1 MNQNSNSY
9 PPILA
14 PSSELG
20 ALLFAALPC
29 IHETYRPLASFAFHM
44 TELSRLKNLS
54 SMPPLSGF
62 NNIDSLIA
70 DKETLLRS
78 LSFYGNLFHMPLLST
93 IANLLQAMQFYN
105 AYKDIL
111 PGLFSA
117 MGGNGAPTD
126 SMAGLFSGLGGVSP
140 DMFSSLG
147 GLSPDLL
154 SSLFSGFSSSS
165 GGNSFAS
172 SSTKTPAP
180 AAPSSETAP
189 KSTPETA
196 FQTTSESTPEAA
208 SQTASEST
216 PEAAFQT
223 AFESTSE
230 AAFQTAF
237 EDASRTSL
245 ETSASGTSSYGFS
258 DGTASADSTATDDGF
273 SSTPDSSGESLA
285 SPKEASVQ
293 AGENNTS
300 GTSYDLYD
308 SLYSFLTPEQKE
320 IYEQLMHTD

>member
-154 SSLFSGFSSSS
+154 SSLFSGFSSPS

-180 AAPSSETAP
+180 AAPSSETASE
-189 KSTPETA
+189 STPETA
-196 FQTTSESTPEAA
+196 FQTASESTPEAA

-216 PEAAFQT
+216 PEAAFQ
-223 AFESTSE
+223 AASESTPE

-237 EDASRTSL
+237 EDASGTSL

-273 SSTPDSSGESLA
+273 SSTPDSSGESPA

>member
-172 SSTKTPAP
+172 SSTKTPAS

-189 KSTPETA
+189 KSTPET
-196 FQTTSESTPEAA
+196 TSESTPEDAFKTASESTPEDA

-216 PEAAFQT
+216 SET
-223 AFESTSE
+223 AS
-230 AAFQTAF
+230 QTAF
-237 EDASRTSL
+237 EDASGTSL

-273 SSTPDSSGESLA
+273 SSTPDSSGESPA

>member
-29 IHETYRPLASFAFHM
+29 LHETYRPLASFAFHM
-44 TELSRLKNLS
+44 TELSRLKNIS
-54 SMPPLSGF
+54 AMPPLSGF

-117 MGGNGAPTD
+117 MGGNSAPAD
-126 SMAGLFSGLGGVSP
+126 SMAGLFSGLGGLSP

-154 SSLFSGFSSSS
+154 SSMFSGFSSPSGGTSFTASSTGTPPPAPPSSDAAGSVSEHAPGAASENTSEATMETASETPLEVSS
-165 GGNSFAS
+165 G
-172 SSTKTPAP
+172 
-180 AAPSSETAP
+180 TA
-189 KSTPETA
+189 
-196 FQTTSESTPEAA
+196 PEAA
-208 SQTASEST
+208 S
-216 PEAAFQT
+216 EA
-223 AFESTSE
+223 TSE
-230 AAFQTAF
+230 AV
-237 EDASRTSL
+237 
-245 ETSASGTSSYGFS
+245 SGTPLE
-258 DGTASADSTATDDGF
+258 ASA
-273 SSTPDSSGESLA
+273 PDSSAESFP
-285 SPKEASVQ
+285 SQKEAAAQTDEASS
-293 AGENNTS
+293 S
-300 GTSYDLYD
+300 GASYDLYD
-308 SLYSFLTPEQKE
+308 SLYSLLTPEQKE

>member
-29 IHETYRPLASFAFHM
+29 IRETYRPLASFAFHM

-54 SMPPLSGF
+54 AMPPLSGF
-62 NNIDSLIA
+62 NNIDSLIT

-111 PGLFSA
+111 PGLFSS
-117 MGGNGAPTD
+117 MGGNSAPTD
-126 SMAGLFSGLGGVSP
+126 SMAGLFSGLGGLSP
-140 DMFSSLG
+140 DMLSSLG
-147 GLSPDLL
+147 GLSPELL
-154 SSLFSGFSSSS
+154 SSLLSGFSPSSGGSSFSSSS
-165 GGNSFAS
+165 SG
-172 SSTKTPAP
+172 TPAP
-180 AAPSSETAP
+180 AATSGKTSSSAATSSEVSAEA
-189 KSTPETA
+189 S
-196 FQTTSESTPEAA
+196 QESTPAKAFGNTSETSFEAA
-208 SQTASEST
+208 SGT
-216 PEAAFQT
+216 P
-223 AFESTSE
+223 
-230 AAFQTAF
+230 
-237 EDASRTSL
+237 L
-245 ETSASGTSSYGFS
+245 ETSASESSSYGFS
-258 DGTASADSTATDDGF
+258 DGTASADKNTADDSDF
-273 SSTPDSSGESLA
+273 SSPENPAEPSAPS
-285 SPKEASVQ
+285 KEDTVQ
-293 AGENNTS
+293 TAGNNTS

-308 SLYSFLTPEQKE
+308 SLYSLLTPEQKA

>member
-29 IHETYRPLASFAFHM
+29 IRETYRPLASFAFHM

-54 SMPPLSGF
+54 AMPPLSGF
-62 NNIDSLIA
+62 NNIDSLIT

-111 PGLFSA
+111 PGLFSS
-117 MGGNGAPTD
+117 MGGNSAPTD
-126 SMAGLFSGLGGVSP
+126 SMAGLFSGLGGLSP
-140 DMFSSLG
+140 DMLSSLG
-147 GLSPDLL
+147 GLSPELL
-154 SSLFSGFSSSS
+154 SSLLSGFSPSSGGSSFSSSS
-165 GGNSFAS
+165 SG
-172 SSTKTPAP
+172 TPAP
-180 AAPSSETAP
+180 AAPSPAS
-189 KSTPETA
+189 
-196 FQTTSESTPEAA
+196 EAA
-208 SQTASEST
+208 T
-216 PEAAFQT
+216 EAVS
-223 AFESTSE
+223 ESTSE
-230 AAFQTAF
+230 ATSETDF
-237 EDASRTSL
+237 EAASGTPL
-245 ETSASGTSSYGFS
+245 ETSASESSSYGFS
-258 DGTASADSTATDDGF
+258 DGTVSADKNTADDSDF
-273 SSTPDSSGESLA
+273 SSPENPAEPSAPS
-285 SPKEASVQ
+285 KEDTIQ
-293 AGENNTS
+293 TAGSNTS

-308 SLYSFLTPEQKE
+308 SLYSLLTPEQKA

>member
-154 SSLFSGFSSSS
+154 SSLFSGFSSPS

-180 AAPSSETAP
+180 AAPSSETASE
-189 KSTPETA
+189 STPETA
-196 FQTTSESTPEAA
+196 F
-208 SQTASEST
+208 QTASEST

-223 AFESTSE
+223 AFE
-230 AAFQTAF
+230 
-237 EDASRTSL
+237 DASGTSL

-273 SSTPDSSGESLA
+273 SSTPDSSGESPA

>member
-44 TELSRLKNLS
+44 TALSKLKNLS

-154 SSLFSGFSSSS
+154 SSLFSGFSSPS

-180 AAPSSETAP
+180 AAPSSETASE
-189 KSTPETA
+189 STPETA
-196 FQTTSESTPEAA
+196 F
-208 SQTASEST
+208 QTASEST

-223 AFESTSE
+223 AFE
-230 AAFQTAF
+230 
-237 EDASRTSL
+237 DASGTSL

-273 SSTPDSSGESLA
+273 SSTPDSSGESPA